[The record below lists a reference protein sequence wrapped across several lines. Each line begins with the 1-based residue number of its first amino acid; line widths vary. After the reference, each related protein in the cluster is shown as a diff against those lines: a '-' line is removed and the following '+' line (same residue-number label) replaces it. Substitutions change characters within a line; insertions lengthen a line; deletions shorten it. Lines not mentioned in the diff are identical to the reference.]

1 MTVPATPVPA
11 PARALP
17 DRRFG
22 YLVTILGV
30 MWLSPDAL
38 LQRLIDGDAL
48 AIVAWRGALSMVM
61 LALFLRWRDGGAV
74 VARMRAGGW
83 RLMLLAILYAMNS
96 TSFVMAI
103 DLSSVAD
110 VLVILAA
117 TPLCA
122 AVLAWFV
129 LREVPDR
136 RTSLAIAIGA
146 VGVLIAAVGGMTG
159 GSPAGMALAVFTT
172 LNLAAQFTLLRRWP
186 QVDNVAAV
194 FIGSFFM
201 AVLGFTVA
209 EPLAMEGA
217 SLFWAFMLGLFLTPI
232 AFTLITVGPRHIG
245 AAEVS
250 LLMLLETA
258 FGPLWVWLVLGEAP
272 ATTALIG
279 GAIIVVAIVVSA
291 CGPRPGSAF
300 GRTT

>member
-1 MTVPATPVPA
+1 MTAALA
-11 PARALP
+11 PALP

-48 AIVAWRGALSMVM
+48 SIVGWRGALSMVT
-61 LALFLRWRDGGAV
+61 LALFLRWRDGGAMM
-74 VARMRAGGW
+74 ARLGAGGW
-83 RLMLLAILYAMNS
+83 RLMVLALLYAFNS
-96 TSFVMAI
+96 SAFVLAI

-136 RTSLAIAIGA
+136 RTMLAIGIGA
-146 VGVLIAAVGGMTG
+146 VGVLIAALGGVTG
-159 GSPAGMALAVFTT
+159 GSPVGMALAVFTT
-172 LNLAAQFTLLRRWP
+172 LNLAAQFTMLRRWP

-194 FIGSFFM
+194 FVGSFFM
-201 AVLGFTVA
+201 AVLGFA
-209 EPLAMEGA
+209 FADPLAMEGA
-217 SLFWAFMLGLFLTPI
+217 SLFWAFMLGLFLTPV
-232 AFTLITVGPRHIG
+232 AFTLVTVGPRHIG

-258 FGPLWVWLVLGEAP
+258 FGPLWVWLIMGEVP

-279 GAIIVVAIVVSA
+279 GAIIVVAIGVSA
-291 CGPRPGSAF
+291 SSAF

>member
-1 MTVPATPVPA
+1 MTAALA
-11 PARALP
+11 PALP

-38 LQRLIDGDAL
+38 FQRLIDGDAL
-48 AIVAWRGALSMVM
+48 AIVGWRGALSMVT
-61 LALFLRWRDGGAV
+61 LALFLRWRDGGAMM
-74 VARMRAGGW
+74 ARLGAGGW
-83 RLMLLAILYAMNS
+83 RLMVLALLYACNS
-96 TSFVMAI
+96 SAFVLAI

-136 RTSLAIAIGA
+136 RTMLAIAIGA

-159 GSPAGMALAVFTT
+159 GSPLGMALAVFTT
-172 LNLAAQFTLLRRWP
+172 LNLAAQFTMLRRWP

-209 EPLAMEGA
+209 DPLAMEGA
-217 SLFWAFMLGLFLTPI
+217 SLFWAFMLGLFLTPV
-232 AFTLITVGPRHIG
+232 AFTLVTVGPRHIG

-258 FGPLWVWLVLGEAP
+258 FGPLWVWLIMNEVP

-279 GAIIVVAIVVSA
+279 GAIIVVAIGVSA
-291 CGPRPGSAF
+291 SSAF

>member
-1 MTVPATPVPA
+1 MTPTVAAAVPTPEQ
-11 PARALP
+11 
-17 DRRFG
+17 RRYG
-22 YLVTILGV
+22 YLITILGV
-30 MWLSPDAL
+30 LWISPDAL
-38 LQRLIDGDAL
+38 MQRLIDGDAM
-48 AIVAWRGALSMVM
+48 AIVGWRGALSAVT
-61 LALFLRWRDGGAV
+61 LSLFLFWRDGRAMGARLV
-74 VARMRAGGW
+74 AGGW
-83 RLMLLAILYAMNS
+83 RLIVLSMLYATNS
-96 TSFVMAI
+96 AAFVLAI

-146 VGVLIAAVGGMTG
+146 VGVMIAAVGGVSG
-159 GSPAGMALAVFTT
+159 GSTLGMALAVLTT
-172 LNLAAQFTLLRRWP
+172 VNLAAQFTMLRRWP

-194 FIGSFFM
+194 YLGSFWM
-201 AVLGFTVA
+201 AVAGFTFA
-209 EPLAMEGA
+209 DPLAMEGM
-217 SLFWAFMLGLFLTPI
+217 SLFWACMLGLFLTPI
-232 AFTLITVGPRHIG
+232 AFTLVTIGPRYIG

-258 FGPLWVWLVLGEAP
+258 LGPLWVWLAMGEVP

-279 GAIIVVAIVVSA
+279 GAVIVVAILVSA
-291 CGPRPGSAF
+291 SSAF
-300 GRTT
+300 GRTP

>member
-1 MTVPATPVPA
+1 MNAAGAAHPTPEQ
-11 PARALP
+11 
-17 DRRFG
+17 RRYG
-22 YLVTILGV
+22 YLITILGV
-30 MWLSPDAL
+30 IWISPDAL
-38 LQRLIDGDAL
+38 MQRLIDGEAM
-48 AIVAWRGALSMVM
+48 AIVGWRGALSAVT
-61 LALFLRWRDGGAV
+61 LSLFLFWRDGRAMGARLV
-74 VARMRAGGW
+74 AGGW
-83 RLMLLAILYAMNS
+83 RLGVLSVLYATNS
-96 TSFVMAI
+96 ASFVLAI

-146 VGVLIAAVGGMTG
+146 VGVLIAAVGGMSG
-159 GSPAGMALAVFTT
+159 GSAAGMAFAVLTT
-172 LNLAAQFTLLRRWP
+172 VNLAAQFTMLRRWP

-194 FIGSFFM
+194 YLGSFWM
-201 AVLGFTVA
+201 ALVGFTVA
-209 EPLAMEGA
+209 DPLAMEGM
-217 SLFWAFMLGLFLTPI
+217 SLFWACMLGLFLTPI
-232 AFTLITVGPRHIG
+232 AFTLVTIGPRYIG

-258 FGPLWVWLVLGEAP
+258 LGPLWVWLAMGEVP

-279 GAIIVVAIVVSA
+279 GAVIVVAILVSA
-291 CGPRPGSAF
+291 SSAF
-300 GRTT
+300 GRNA